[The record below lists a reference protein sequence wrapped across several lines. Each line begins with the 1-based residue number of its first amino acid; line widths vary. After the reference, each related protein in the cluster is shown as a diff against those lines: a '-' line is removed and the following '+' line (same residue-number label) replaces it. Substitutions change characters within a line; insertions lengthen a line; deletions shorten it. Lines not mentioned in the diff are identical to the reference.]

1 MKKII
6 LALTLVASTLGINA
20 QHLETNEIDEFEGYL
35 RRSTQAYQ
43 IGEDWTYSSDIY
55 ITAKVSRINDAYFI
69 TLKSSIDLGCA
80 GADDNYIIFK
90 FTDGTILKLTDDIYD
105 INCAARASSC
115 FRINPNGLLRTK
127 TITDIKF
134 AQSESYSTFKAEGK
148 NTVSQLIERVETA
161 TLPTEAELKKG
172 RRRARLTMFLAT
184 PLGIL
189 LALLFL
195 I

>member
-43 IGEDWTYSSDIY
+43 IGKDWTYSSDIY

-148 NTVSQLIERVETA
+148 N
-161 TLPTEAELKKG
+161 
-172 RRRARLTMFLAT
+172 
-184 PLGIL
+184 IL
-189 LALLFL
+189 
-195 I
+195 